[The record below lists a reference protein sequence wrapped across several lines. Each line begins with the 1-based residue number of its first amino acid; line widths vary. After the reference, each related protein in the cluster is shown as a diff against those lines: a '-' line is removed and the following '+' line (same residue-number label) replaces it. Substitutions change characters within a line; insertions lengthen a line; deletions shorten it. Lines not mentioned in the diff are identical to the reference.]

1 MNLALLTDLYQLTM
15 AYGYW
20 KNGVHDREAAFH
32 LAFRKPPFG
41 GGYAIACGIEPALDF
56 LQSFHF
62 ETDELEYLATLTGND
77 RKPLFPQVFLEYL
90 ELMESS
96 LRVEAVE
103 EGEVV
108 FGHQPLLRVEGPVL
122 QCQLV
127 ETALLTIINF
137 QTLIATKAARVCF
150 AAGGEAVLEF
160 GARRAQGVDGA
171 LGASR
176 AAYIGGCE
184 ATSNVLAGKTFGIPV
199 RGTHAHSWVMLY
211 GDELESFKAYAR
223 ALPNNCVFLVDTYD
237 TLEGVR
243 HAVAIGQWLRPLGHR
258 LAGIRL
264 DSGDLAWLS
273 IQAREIL
280 DEAGFSEVPV
290 LASNDLD
297 ENLILS
303 LKAQGA
309 KITVWGVGTRL
320 VTGGDQS
327 ALGGVYKL
335 AAVHENGVWQPRIKR
350 SEQVA
355 KTSIPGRQQVRRF
368 EQDGRMVAD
377 AIYDIDAALPEK
389 WKIVDPDDF
398 TRRKTIGTLSGR
410 DLLLPALRGRERLRE
425 VSSVNASRDRAKSGL
440 AGFNDTIK
448 RFTNPHRYPA
458 GLEQSLHE
466 HREAMILASLDQ

>member
-20 KNGVHDREAAFH
+20 KNGVHDRETAFH
-32 LAFRKPPFG
+32 LTFRKPPFE

-56 LQSFHF
+56 LQNFHF
-62 ETDELEYLATLTGND
+62 EKEDLQYLATLAGND
-77 RKPLFPQVFLEYL
+77 RKPLFPQAFLDYL
-90 ELMESS
+90 ANLTST
-96 LRVEAVE
+96 LKVHAVE

-127 ETALLTIINF
+127 ETALLTIVNF
-137 QTLIATKAARVCF
+137 QTLIATKAARVVH
-150 AAGGEAVLEF
+150 AAKGDAVLEF

-171 LGASR
+171 LCASR
-176 AAYIGGCE
+176 AAYIGGCD
-184 ATSNVLAGKTFGIPV
+184 ATSNVLAGKTYGIPV
-199 RGTHAHSWVMLY
+199 KGTHAHSWVMLY
-211 GDELESFKAYAR
+211 GDELESFKAYAK

-243 HAVAIGQWLRPLGHR
+243 NAIAIGQWLRPLGHK

-273 IQAREIL
+273 AQARQIL
-280 DEAGFSEVPV
+280 DDANFVDVPIV
-290 LASNDLD
+290 ASNDLD
-297 ENLILS
+297 ENLIVS
-303 LKAQGA
+303 LKEQGA

-320 VTGGDQS
+320 VTGGDQA

-335 AAVHENGVWQPRIKR
+335 AAVHEGGVWQPRIKR
-350 SEQVA
+350 SEQAA

-368 EQDGRMVAD
+368 ARDGQAVAD
-377 AIYDIDAALPEK
+377 AIFDIDTPVPDE
-389 WKIVDPDDF
+389 WKIVDPDDA
-398 TRRKTIGTLSGR
+398 TRRKTVGALEGR
-410 DLLLPALRGRERLRE
+410 DLLQPALDGVNRLRAE
-425 VSSVNASRDRAKSGL
+425 STVVQSRDRAKANLEEFHDS
-440 AGFNDTIK
+440 IK

-458 GLEQSLHE
+458 GLELSLHE
-466 HREAMILASLDQ
+466 HRDTMILDARV